1 MKIRNFLHI
10 LAVSLALAAY
20 AAWASSARDKETSV
34 SASEDILPGTDIPL
48 LNLAEVEPL
57 WRKHSTLFVDVRS
70 LPDYEFGHIQGAI
83 NLPLEEFDERY
94 PALKPQLERA
104 EALVIYCKN
113 SDCGKSYWS
122 ALRLRKKGLTQT
134 KIYPNG
140 WYEWREYKLP
150 ITGQGS

>member
-1 MKIRNFLHI
+1 MRIRNFLNI
-10 LAVSLALAAY
+10 LTVSLALAAY
-20 AAWASSARDKETSV
+20 SAWVSSARDKEVPV
-34 SASEDILPGTDIPL
+34 SAPAETLPGTDIPL
-48 LNLAEVEPL
+48 LNVAEVEAL
-57 WRKHSTLFVDVRS
+57 WRKHSTVFVDVRS
-70 LPDYEFGHIQGAI
+70 FPDYEFGHIQGAI

-140 WYEWREYKLP
+140 WYEWCQYKLP
-150 ITGQGS
+150 AAGQGS